1 MAYPSESDRARIR
14 EAVER
19 AEART
24 SSELVT
30 VIARESDSY
39 LYAPTLAAAIIVL
52 ALSGIILVLPLPIR
66 IDAFTLFIG
75 QAIGFVLLAVLF
87 RIPALKLHLVPR
99 GVRRRRAG
107 RHARELFVS
116 LGLHRTKSR
125 AGLLL
130 FVSLAERH
138 VEIIADDG
146 VQAHVEGNAVW
157 EGIVAGFVAQ
167 VKRGEVAEGF
177 VSAIGACAGIMA
189 EHFPRGPDDENELP
203 GHLIEI

>member
-1 MAYPSESDRARIR
+1 MAYPSESDRTRIR
-14 EAVER
+14 EAVEE

-24 SSELVT
+24 SGEFVT

-39 LYAPTLAAAIIVL
+39 LYAPTLAAAILAL
-52 ALSGIILVLPLPIR
+52 ALSGFVLVLPLPIR
-66 IDAFTLFIG
+66 IDAFTLYMG
-75 QAIGFVLLAVLF
+75 QAIGFIVLAALF
-87 RIPALKLHLVPR
+87 RLPALKRHLVPR

-107 RHARELFVS
+107 RHARELFVE
-116 LGLHRTKSR
+116 LGLHRTKAR

-146 VQAHVEGNAVW
+146 IQAHLQGNALW
-157 EGIVAGFVAQ
+157 EGIVEGFVAQ
-167 VKRGEVAEGF
+167 VKRGGVADGF
-177 VSAIGACAGIMA
+177 VAAIGACADIMA

-203 GHLIEI
+203 DHLIEI

>member
-24 SSELVT
+24 SGELVT

-39 LYAPTLAAAIIVL
+39 LYAPTLAAAVIVL
-52 ALSGIILVLPLPIR
+52 ALSGIILMLPLPVR
-66 IDAFTLFIG
+66 IDAFTLFKG
-75 QAIGFVLLAVLF
+75 QAIGFILLAVLF
-87 RIPALKLHLVPR
+87 RVPALKRHLIPR
-99 GVRRRRAG
+99 AVRRRRAG
-107 RHARELFVS
+107 RHARELFVE
-116 LGLHRTKSR
+116 LGLHRTKAR

-157 EGIVAGFVAQ
+157 EGIVSGFVAQ

-203 GHLIEI
+203 DHLIEI

>member
-1 MAYPSESDRARIR
+1 MAYPSESDRTRIR
-14 EAVER
+14 EAVEE

-24 SSELVT
+24 SGEFVT

-39 LYAPTLAAAIIVL
+39 LYVPTLAAAILAL
-52 ALSGIILVLPLPIR
+52 ALSGFVLVLPLPIR
-66 IDAFTLFIG
+66 IDAFTLYMG
-75 QAIGFVLLAVLF
+75 QAIGFIVLAALF
-87 RIPALKLHLVPR
+87 RLPALKRHLVPR

-107 RHARELFVS
+107 RHARELFVE
-116 LGLHRTKSR
+116 LGLHRTKAR

-146 VQAHVEGNAVW
+146 IQAHLQGNALW
-157 EGIVAGFVAQ
+157 EGIVEGFVAQ
-167 VKRGEVAEGF
+167 VKRGGVADGF
-177 VSAIGACAGIMA
+177 VAAIGACADIMA

-203 GHLIEI
+203 DHLIEI